1 MGRYNNQPKYTT
13 SGQQQNSVNWPIDF
27 PNPIVGLDRDGTI
40 IEDMGSYITDA
51 NQVTLIEGSL
61 DAIKKIRMKG
71 HRLMILTNQAG
82 ITKGLQT
89 IQQVDTV
96 HNHLLNIFGN
106 AGILSIDGILYST
119 SNLKDD
125 IYAKPNVGMF
135 NKARDENKVNWKQG
149 WYVGDKI
156 SDLKAAD
163 KAGAKPV
170 LVLTGHGKE
179 TLEKLNTFAN
189 RELKKKTLVFN
200 NLLEFADTL

>member
-1 MGRYNNQPKYTT
+1 
-13 SGQQQNSVNWPIDF
+13 
-27 PNPIVGLDRDGTI
+27 
-40 IEDMGSYITDA
+40 
-51 NQVTLIEGSL
+51 
-61 DAIKKIRMKG
+61 MKG

-89 IQQVDTV
+89 TQQVDAV

-135 NKARDENKVNWKQG
+135 NKARDENKINWKQG

-163 KAGAKPV
+163 KAGARPV
-170 LVLTGHGKE
+170 LVLTGYGKE
-179 TLEKLNTFAN
+179 TLEKLNSFAN

>member
-13 SGQQQNSVNWPIDF
+13 SGQQQNLVDWPIDF
-27 PNPIVGLDRDGTI
+27 PNPVVGLDRDGTI
-40 IEDMGSYITDA
+40 IEDMGSYITDV
-51 NQVTLIEGSL
+51 NQVTPIEGSL

-89 IQQVDTV
+89 TQQVDTV

-106 AGILSIDGILYST
+106 AGIRSIDGILYST
-119 SNLKDD
+119 SNLKKD

-163 KAGAKPV
+163 KVGAKPV